1 MRFYHGVGFCSTLL
15 PSKIEALP
23 EGARMEARRQVRDV
37 VPGLVG
43 KEVMDGVLS
52 SE

>member
-15 PSKIEALP
+15 LSKVEALP
-23 EGARMEARRQVRDV
+23 EGFRTEARRQVRDV

-43 KEVMDGVLS
+43 KEVTDSVLS